1 MQHRPR
7 NVYHLSAVAGRFT
20 RLGMI
25 CGVNTRMEA
34 GRRPRGEKDGE
45 RGGWKRALWRPSS
58 HDSLHDPVCRACCQA
73 RNACSR
79 LRICSRKLAY
89 RSFFVKLFPRFLLR
103 FSDINILEIIYYR
116 DKRRLKPK
124 EQFSSKFFHLFQN
137 RISLKSKN
145 SCIFLI
151 SESSLSVYIYSKGLI
166 LELIGKMI
174 VMNWNVFEFNRG
186 LDEEEEEV
194 VSSSTLNILSG
205 QLVLISFRFN
215 D

>member
-124 EQFSSKFFHLFQN
+124 EQFSSKFFHLFQ
-137 RISLKSKN
+137 
-145 SCIFLI
+145 
-151 SESSLSVYIYSKGLI
+151 ESYLPKIQKLVYIFNLWIFSLCIYIFERIDPGVDRENDRYE
-166 LELIGKMI
+166 LECIRI
-174 VMNWNVFEFNRG
+174 
-186 LDEEEEEV
+186 
-194 VSSSTLNILSG
+194 
-205 QLVLISFRFN
+205 
-215 D
+215 

>member
-1 MQHRPR
+1 M
-7 NVYHLSAVAGRFT
+7 
-20 RLGMI
+20 
-25 CGVNTRMEA
+25 
-34 GRRPRGEKDGE
+34 
-45 RGGWKRALWRPSS
+45 
-58 HDSLHDPVCRACCQA
+58 
-73 RNACSR
+73 
-79 LRICSRKLAY
+79 
-89 RSFFVKLFPRFLLR
+89 KLFPRFLLR

>member
-124 EQFSSKFFHLFQN
+124 EQFSSKFFHLFQ
-137 RISLKSKN
+137 
-145 SCIFLI
+145 
-151 SESSLSVYIYSKGLI
+151 ESYLPKIQKLVYIFNLWIFSLCIYIRKDWSWSWSGKWSLWIGMYSN
-166 LELIGKMI
+166 LIGD
-174 VMNWNVFEFNRG
+174 WTRRRRR
-186 LDEEEEEV
+186 
-194 VSSSTLNILSG
+194 
-205 QLVLISFRFN
+205 SFRRALWISCRGN
-215 D
+215 WS